1 MNDNTLDKQTAATEL
16 VKSALSAA
24 REHLTAL
31 GYGGIND
38 AWMDTPGSYADVRVL
53 DKFVLGL
60 PEVGLILHLTD
71 LRATGEVL
79 DVKRTL
85 GSVFIDLDNTKIL
98 SRELDGD
105 IAVDAVSAS
114 EKFKDAVKLV
124 IDRLHVKH
132 SVAEFNTLKPDTAQ
146 TKPLNG

>member
-1 MNDNTLDKQTAATEL
+1 MNDKTLDKQTATTEL
-16 VKSALSAA
+16 VESAISVA

-31 GYGGIND
+31 GYGDIND
-38 AWMDTPGSYADVRVL
+38 AWKDTPGSYADVRVL

-71 LRATGEVL
+71 LRVTGGVL

-85 GSVFIDLDNTKIL
+85 GSVFVDLDNTKIL

-105 IAVDAVSAS
+105 IAVDTVSAP
-114 EKFKDAVKLV
+114 EKFKEVVKLV

-132 SVAEFNTLKPDTAQ
+132 SVAEFNTPQA
-146 TKPLNG
+146 